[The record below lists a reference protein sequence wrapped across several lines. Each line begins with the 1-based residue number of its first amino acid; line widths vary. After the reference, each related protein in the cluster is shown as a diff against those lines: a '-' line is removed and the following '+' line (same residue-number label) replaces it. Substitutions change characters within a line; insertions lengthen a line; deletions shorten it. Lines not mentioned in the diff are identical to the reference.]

1 MTRYFF
7 HISQSGQTVLDHE
20 GDEFTSLDDAR
31 TNAVKAVREL
41 VAAKI
46 KGGLIILNEHMEV
59 RDEADALRLIISFH
73 EVIEGQLKR

>member
-7 HISQSGQTVLDHE
+7 HIRRNGETVLDEE
-20 GDEFTSLDDAR
+20 GGEFASLDDAR
-31 TNAVKAVREL
+31 ISAVNAVREL

-46 KGGLIILNEHMEV
+46 KRGLMILNEHMEV
-59 RDEADALRLIISFH
+59 RDEADALQLVISFH

>member
-7 HISQSGQTVLDHE
+7 HIRRNGETVLDEE
-20 GDEFTSLDDAR
+20 GGEFASLDDAR
-31 TNAVKAVREL
+31 ISAVNAVREL

-46 KGGLIILNEHMEV
+46 KRGLMILNDHMEV
-59 RDEADALRLIISFH
+59 RDEADALQLVISFH

>member
-7 HISQSGQTVLDHE
+7 HILRNDETVLDEE
-20 GDEFTSLDDAR
+20 GDEFASLDDAR
-31 TNAVKAVREL
+31 VSAVNAIREL

-46 KGGLIILNEHMEV
+46 KRGLMILNEHMEV
-59 RDEADALRLIISFH
+59 RDEADALQLVISFH

>member
-7 HISQSGQTVLDHE
+7 HIRRNGEIVLDEE
-20 GDEFTSLDDAR
+20 GDEFASLDDAR
-31 TNAVKAVREL
+31 ISAVNAIREL

-46 KGGLIILNEHMEV
+46 KRGLMILNEHMEV
-59 RDEADALRLIISFH
+59 RDEADALQLVISFH

>member
-7 HISQSGQTVLDHE
+7 HISQSGQTVLDQE
-20 GDEFTSLDDAR
+20 GDEFASLDD
-31 TNAVKAVREL
+31 

-46 KGGLIILNEHMEV
+46 KGGLMILNEHVEV
-59 RDEADALRLIISFH
+59 RDDADALRLIISFH

>member
-7 HISQSGQTVLDHE
+7 HIRRNDETVLDEE
-20 GDEFTSLDDAR
+20 GDEFASLDDAR
-31 TNAVKAVREL
+31 VSAVNAIREL

-46 KGGLIILNEHMEV
+46 KRGLMILNEHMEV
-59 RDEADALRLIISFH
+59 RDESDALHLVISFH